1 MVLFRKDI
9 AAGIA
14 FIILAVAYW
23 LGADNIPKSLLE
35 GGVGAEALPKML
47 GVLLFILAAILV
59 LQSVL
64 AGRKKAA
71 TGAEADADAE
81 ESGDDESEAPREKGF
96 MRHKR
101 AVGLLLI
108 GVGYV
113 LLVET
118 IGYVPAIAY
127 LLGAI
132 LWFAGGASRR
142 AILLFSVLGA
152 VFFWLLFVE
161 TLGIRQPQ
169 GFWPKLW
176 HQISSHAETSPA
188 VNSTSTALL

>member
-1 MVLFRKDI
+1 MRLVHKDI

-47 GVLLFILAAILV
+47 GVMLLVLAAILV
-59 LQSVL
+59 LQTAL
-64 AGRKKAA
+64 AGRRLK
-71 TGAEADADAE
+71 GSAEAPD
-81 ESGDDESEAPREKGF
+81 GDDEEEGPPQSKF
-96 MRHKR
+96 YRHKR
-101 AVGLLLI
+101 AAGILLI
-108 GVGYV
+108 GIGYIFIVEFVGYA
-113 LLVET
+113 L
-118 IGYVPAIAY
+118 AIAY
-127 LLGAI
+127 LLGAV
-132 LWFAGGASRR
+132 LWYAGGASRR
-142 AILLFSVLGA
+142 TVTIFAVIGA

-176 HQISSHAETSPA
+176 HQISHAET
-188 VNSTSTALL
+188 TSAAKPVGTATL